1 MKQFVITTSK
11 DVALNI
17 EKFFRSGTIAENRSI
32 ALKRIIHSDGYSD
45 VCVTQANE
53 DKPIEPQDIFWMGF
67 YSYN

>member
-17 EKFFRSGTIAENRSI
+17 EKFFRSTISENRSI
-32 ALKRIIHSDGYSD
+32 ALKGIIHSDGYSD

-53 DKPIEPQDIFWMGF
+53 DKPIEASDIFWMGF